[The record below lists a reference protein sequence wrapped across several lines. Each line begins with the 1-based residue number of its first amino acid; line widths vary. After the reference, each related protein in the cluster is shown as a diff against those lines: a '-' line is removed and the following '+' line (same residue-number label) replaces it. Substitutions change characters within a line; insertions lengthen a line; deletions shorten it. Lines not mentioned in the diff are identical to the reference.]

1 MIELARTDDELTGL
15 VGLEIRSGFN
25 DSVSYRIDR
34 LIGSGGMS
42 VAFLALRVAPEGI
55 CPVVLKFPRPSTLGH
70 GSRAELT
77 MRKEAVALGRLNER
91 VPPTPFVVRLIETD
105 AIRARIGG
113 IECKLPWLSVEYV
126 HGGAEGTT
134 LEKRVKGTVERTG
147 EAFDPERAALA
158 IDCMCKGI
166 SAAHDVG
173 VFHRDLTPHNIL
185 CCGFGDAEIFK
196 IVDFGAAK
204 PVGMT
209 GTFGNSMLGTPGYAA
224 PEQMSADGQKS
235 GPWSDIFSLG
245 CLVYFVLTAEDYF
258 PAGNFMQ
265 SITAPLRPERRSI
278 TEVAALSSE
287 IRGQPSVCRTI
298 DETLARATAAEPERR
313 LASAQVLATMI
324 VPLLRTESRGY
335 RSRDDRVRAILPTVR
350 PPVAPKWQWTVAHRP
365 GGDRIIRSAAW
376 DSDGHCLVATTRGLQ
391 FWNGIEWL
399 DAPTE
404 GLSDPGAVRFVHRM
418 SAGRWLVGGDG
429 ATLAVLSNAGVIHIL
444 RRPDATVQFSLANG
458 EIDDLAILVGSPPGL
473 PLNMYTVCGGRW
485 FKPLP
490 LPHFAAV
497 TSIGRL
503 DDMRW
508 LLAGRTRDA
517 TGFVA
522 IATPTDWDVSVV
534 ATPATRALLSCA
546 GHRDRGTGTVVGTEG
561 TVVHMSGVA
570 GVRESHIG
578 GAGDLASAAVD
589 LAGTEWAGGAGQI
602 WTRLGSDAAQ
612 WQLVWQDSTWTAPV
626 VGLFAD
632 VGMVLGLTV
641 DGGVIEGR
649 LEGAAFSPR
658 RSRP

>member
-1 MIELARTDDELTGL
+1 MIDLARTDDELTGL
-15 VGLEIRSGFN
+15 VGVEIRSGF
-25 DSVSYRIDR
+25 DAAVSYRIDR
-34 LIGSGGMS
+34 LIGAGGMS
-42 VAFLALRVAPEGI
+42 VAFLAQRVAPEGI
-55 CPVVLKFPRPSTLGH
+55 CPVVIKFPRPSMLGQ
-70 GSRAELT
+70 GSRGELT

-105 AIRARIGG
+105 TLRVRIGRM
-113 IECKLPWLSVEYV
+113 ECTLPWLSIEYV

-134 LEKRVKGTVERTG
+134 LEKRVQGTVERTG
-147 EAFDPERAALA
+147 AAFDPERAALA
-158 IDCMCKGI
+158 IECMCKGI
-166 SAAHDVG
+166 SAAHEVG

-235 GPWSDIFSLG
+235 GPWSDVFSLG
-245 CLVYFVLTAEDYF
+245 CLIYFVLTAEDYF
-258 PAGNFMQ
+258 PAGNLMQ
-265 SITAPLRPERRSI
+265 SITAPLLPGRRRI
-278 TEVAALSSE
+278 TEAAALSPE
-287 IRGQPSVCRTI
+287 IRAQPSVCRAI
-298 DETLARATAAEPERR
+298 DETLARATAAEPNRR
-313 LASAQVLATMI
+313 LASAHELATMV

-335 RSRDDRVRAILPTVR
+335 RSRDERVRAILPTVR
-350 PPVAPKWQWTVAHRP
+350 PPAMPRWQWTVAHRP

-376 DSDGHCLVATTRGLQ
+376 DSDGHCLTATTRGLE
-391 FWNGIEWL
+391 FWNGIQWL

-404 GLSDPGAVRFVHRM
+404 GLSDPGAIRFVHRM

-429 ATLAVLSNAGVIHIL
+429 GTLAVLSNAGVIHL
-444 RRPDATVQFSLANG
+444 VRRPDATVQFSLANG
-458 EIDDLAILVGSPPGL
+458 EIDDIAVLVGNPPGSPPHL
-473 PLNMYTVCGGRW
+473 YTVCGGRW

-490 LPHFAAV
+490 LPRFSAV

-503 DDMRW
+503 DDARW
-508 LLAGRTRDA
+508 LLAGRTREG

-522 IATPTDWDVSVV
+522 IATPTEWDVTVV
-534 ATPATRALLSCA
+534 ATPATRALLSSA
-546 GHRDRGTGTVVGTEG
+546 AHRDRATGVVVGTEG
-561 TVVHMSGVA
+561 AVVHMNGGDGV
-570 GVRESHIG
+570 GESRVE

-602 WTRLGSDAAQ
+602 WTRLASEAAQ
-612 WQLVWQDSTWTAPV
+612 WQLVWRDPNWLAPV
-626 VGLFAD
+626 IGLFAD
-632 VGMVLGLTV
+632 VGMVMGLTV

-649 LEGAAFSPR
+649 LEGSPPTVR
-658 RSRP
+658 QIRS